1 MRPQDEY
8 GMFALR
14 ISILI
19 ASGARSGVYPRRQTA
34 PPRRASAPASA
45 RAISGRNCFEMGQGD
60 RSPEEAQVCAVFW
73 GRRMMRVA
81 RLLWGAS
88 MAASFALWW
97 AGARTCRWSGGIL
110 PQNGGRLRRVHIPG
124 HGPVRRRGRVLPQL
138 TARMHEDAGG
148 YAKMDQCVG
157 HQSGYQ
163 PLVSSGRAMAAVMPS
178 TARSRS

>member
-19 ASGARSGVYPRRQTA
+19 ASGARS
-34 PPRRASAPASA
+34 
-45 RAISGRNCFEMGQGD
+45 
-60 RSPEEAQVCAVFW
+60 AV
-73 GRRMMRVA
+73 
-81 RLLWGAS
+81 
-88 MAASFALWW
+88 
-97 AGARTCRWSGGIL
+97 
-110 PQNGGRLRRVHIPG
+110 
-124 HGPVRRRGRVLPQL
+124 
-138 TARMHEDAGG
+138 

>member
-1 MRPQDEY
+1 MLR
-8 GMFALR
+8 AL
-14 ISILI
+14 
-19 ASGARSGVYPRRQTA
+19 A
-34 PPRRASAPASA
+34 PPFTRADRLRMRLLGGRLLPHPPERFQGEIALKWG
-45 RAISGRNCFEMGQGD
+45 RATEAQKKTR
-60 RSPEEAQVCAVFW
+60 RSPDVCRFL

-124 HGPVRRRGRVLPQL
+124 HWSVRRRGRVLPQL